1 MKYLNMILLLCLAFG
16 ILSCEDE
23 DRQRRAE
30 TERTIKRNDSI
41 LKVISSNWTFAIPP
55 ATEKVEAGIN
65 RWNEW
70 KQFKS
75 ELAQKPAG
83 GLNAYRQKTKNLVN
97 KADQLRKNIPTMF
110 NKPQVQSR
118 LGVLITKI
126 KSLYTYLNIAVI
138 PDKKVTALIGEIT
151 SETIAVQNQMDEII
165 RLSEVPKE
173 FGEEEMLRALDT
185 TRMANPDRHRQPSTP
200 SLQRSSPK
208 FQATPPQNVSPQPGN
223 NPKIVPLPVPK
234 KKRLITNSATP

>member
-1 MKYLNMILLLCLAFG
+1 MKYLNMLLLLCLGFG

-30 TERTIKRNDSI
+30 TERTIKQNDSI
-41 LKVISSNWTFAIPP
+41 LKVISSNWKFAIPP
-55 ATEKVEAGIN
+55 ATEKVEARIN

-70 KQFKS
+70 KQFKN
-75 ELAQKPAG
+75 ELAQKPTG
-83 GLNAYRQKTKNLVN
+83 GIIAYRQKTKNLVN
-97 KADQLRKNIPTMF
+97 KADQLRKNIPPMF

-138 PDKKVTALIGEIT
+138 PDKKVIALIGEVT

-185 TRMANPDRHRQPSTP
+185 TRMANPDRYSQPATATP
-200 SLQRSSPK
+200 
-208 FQATPPQNVSPQPGN
+208 QATGPQPGV
-223 NPKIVPLPVPK
+223 KTSLPQLTLPNANK
-234 KKRLITNSATP
+234 RRLIPNTEAN